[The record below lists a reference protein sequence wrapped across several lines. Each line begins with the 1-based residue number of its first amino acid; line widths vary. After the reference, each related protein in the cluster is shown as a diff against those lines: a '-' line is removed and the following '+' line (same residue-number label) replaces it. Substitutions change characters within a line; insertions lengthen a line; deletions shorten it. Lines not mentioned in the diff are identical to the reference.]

1 MTQDILRV
9 KLLMCSGPEQPP
21 GAEGE
26 DRVRAGQHHPRSQEH
41 VQGQAEHQGQARQ
54 AHLPEAGPLEVS

>member
-1 MTQDILRV
+1 
-9 KLLMCSGPEQPP
+9 MCSGPEQPP

-41 VQGQAEHQGQARQ
+41 GQGQAEHQGQARQ
-54 AHLPEAGPLEVS
+54 AHLPQAGPLEVS